1 MRLSNAQ
8 SKLLRSGF
16 VLDDTGDPT
25 SELWIGAT
33 GGRSIRL
40 YKDGERV
47 ISLRVYGDL
56 PDQPQYDEF
65 HSYYTSS
72 AAAAIRVA
80 LASRRS

>member
-1 MRLSNAQ
+1 MRLRNAQ
-8 SKLLRSGF
+8 NKLLRSGF
-16 VLDDTGDPT
+16 VLDDTGDPM
-25 SELWIGAT
+25 SEHWIGAA
-33 GGRSIRL
+33 GERNIRL
-40 YKDGERV
+40 YKVGDCV
-47 ISLRVYGDL
+47 ISFRVYGDL